1 MQQPCKSRFV
11 YQLWGNSLWD
21 PNWRT
26 IWGLWNNSIKFRFI
40 MHSYNTHKLIYSV
53 LIFMMLVL
61 QWENKRWQDIVIYM
75 YITEDTYHLTYVS
88 FFSDEGFTN
97 TEHNFQRI
105 QCTRWYCPSWQ
116 YGCHIATP
124 LTRSVKIQTGQ
135 WSCRQCDTLSMQQL
149 AQMILL
155 FHWIVIMTMGMRSC
169 RRSPA
174 CLLRL
179 TMAVLSMWMTLRICQ
194 SHCRHL
200 KIILPATVRRKTLK
214 RVMKNMW

>member
-1 MQQPCKSRFV
+1 MRKQKMSKHCYLYV
-11 YQLWGNSLWD
+11 YHRRYIL
-21 PNWRT
+21 
-26 IWGLWNNSIKFRFI
+26 
-40 MHSYNTHKLIYSV
+40 SYICIIL
-53 LIFMMLVL
+53 
-61 QWENKRWQDIVIYM
+61 
-75 YITEDTYHLTYVS
+75 
-88 FFSDEGFTN
+88 SDEGFTN

-124 LTRSVKIQTGQ
+124 LTRSVKLKQSQ

-149 AQMILL
+149 LQIILL
-155 FHWIVIMTMGMRSC
+155 FHWIFIMTMGMRSC

-179 TMAVLSMWMTLRICQ
+179 TMAVMSMWMTPWMSQ

-200 KIILPATVRRKTLK
+200 QIILSGTDRWKTLK
-214 RVMKNMW
+214 RVMQNMC